1 MGHFDQHNDF
11 FADPNFAKNPVDR
24 QKLSLIMN
32 KSTEELTSFLE
43 SHPAFRTNT
52 KKALPDTV
60 NQSSSVSSSMDCY
73 GHHTGKKKPIVEI
86 TTNPEATTTDSEI
99 TVSSEATDNTS
110 EVKIKIQPGH
120 GIKCICINF
129 GTA

>member
-73 GHHTGKKKPIVEI
+73 GHHVQGRAKRCTNSKPATKSKNSSASRTRLVKKNLLLK
-86 TTNPEATTTDSEI
+86 
-99 TVSSEATDNTS
+99 
-110 EVKIKIQPGH
+110 
-120 GIKCICINF
+120 
-129 GTA
+129 